1 MLMESGTCCHRVTL
15 PKRDLEPEP
24 EPLKSEPEPKL
35 LISEQEPKLTSET
48 NDPEESDESYSNK
61 AHFEF
66 IKDYRRRQAADK
78 AYLEKSR
85 KLSVSICLINQF
97 CFQFCVSLFNFDSR
111 QHNMLQRYDAI
122 PRPRRSLLCGGR
134 PIRPLDITERN
145 LPVFKDLSSPSAIFQ
160 AKVVV
165 DTLDQHK
172 DPSVEECK
180 IKI

>member
-1 MLMESGTCCHRVTL
+1 MCWFRVRKTSLVFFLPCCRMLMESV
-15 PKRDLEPEP
+15 
-24 EPLKSEPEPKL
+24 
-35 LISEQEPKLTSET
+35 TSET
-48 NDPEESDESYSNK
+48 NDPEESDESDSNK

-85 KLSVSICLINQF
+85 KLS
-97 CFQFCVSLFNFDSR
+97 
-111 QHNMLQRYDAI
+111 RYDAI